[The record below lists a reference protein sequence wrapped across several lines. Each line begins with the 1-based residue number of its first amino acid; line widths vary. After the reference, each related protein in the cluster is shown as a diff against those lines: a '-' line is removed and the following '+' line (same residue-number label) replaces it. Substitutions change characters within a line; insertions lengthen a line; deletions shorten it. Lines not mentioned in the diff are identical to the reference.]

1 MRGWVRT
8 HRQSKNISFIALNDG
23 STVHNLQIVIEHVK
37 FEKNMLKTITTGSA
51 IGIKGKFI
59 RSAGGKQQVEVIAGD
74 IEVYGIADPQE
85 YPLQKR
91 NIL

>member
-1 MRGWVRT
+1 MKIRIVDLLKSDIYGIDVYVRGWVRT

-59 RSAGGKQQVEVIAGD
+59 RSAGGKQLIVVI
-74 IEVYGIADPQE
+74 
-85 YPLQKR
+85 
-91 NIL
+91 